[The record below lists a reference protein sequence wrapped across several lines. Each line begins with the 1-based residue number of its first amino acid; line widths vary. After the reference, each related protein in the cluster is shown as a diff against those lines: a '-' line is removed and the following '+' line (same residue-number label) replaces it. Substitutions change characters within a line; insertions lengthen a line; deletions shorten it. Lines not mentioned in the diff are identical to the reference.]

1 MPGVRT
7 CGVCVCGQKTFM
19 EIIFVTAHSNWP
31 FGSFA
36 PVLEVMDLASQKLKV
51 CIGCNARV

>member
-1 MPGVRT
+1 MG
-7 CGVCVCGQKTFM
+7 CVCGQKTFM
-19 EIIFVTAHSNWP
+19 EIFFVTAHSNWP

-36 PVLEVMDLASQKLKV
+36 PVLEVMDLASQKLKI